1 MNNVVSEKARL
12 PILEIGLL
20 IVLSVN
26 SQFLAREVILKVN
39 QCMNSC
45 TLIYLLMTG
54 KDSSPVERK
63 NEKEKNCLYF
73 I

>member
-39 QCMNSC
+39 QSMNSC
-45 TLIYLLMTG
+45 TSFIYYRLEKTLPRY
-54 KDSSPVERK
+54 KERTKKKK
-63 NEKEKNCLYF
+63 NRLYF